1 MLTLSNPR
9 LRACLCLGAF
19 LVFCAMGRAQLIQVQ
34 GGSSDL
40 LQAQGG
46 QVRFES
52 RNYQAYGAAGEVDG
66 QLLFGSYLQSQFRDY
81 KYTLGDN
88 PVYLN
93 LPTDIFDSG
102 HYILTRGA
110 GITTKKHNVNIF
122 GFAGAS
128 AIGAGAPFFQAAR
141 SETATGMFFV
151 QAPLTEKLTVYS
163 KSVISDRQTSIQGVD
178 WRPAS
183 WLEAGASAGIG
194 ANQKYAALSAKFDY
208 DWISVK
214 AAYIDSG
221 NRFRRFTV
229 QSPISS
235 E

>member
-1 MLTLSNPR
+1 M
-9 LRACLCLGAF
+9 
-19 LVFCAMGRAQLIQVQ
+19 FCVLGRAQLIQVQ

-178 WRPAS
+178 WRPTS

-208 DWISVK
+208 DWISV
-214 AAYIDSG
+214 S
-221 NRFRRFTV
+221 N
-229 QSPISS
+229 
-235 E
+235 